1 MQKRRFWYNVK
12 VGGKMANKILT
23 IGVSLDEKE
32 LNFLKK
38 LAEKDGF
45 NPKTELAILA
55 KLQLREEIELDEER
69 EGN

>member
-1 MQKRRFWYNVK
+1 
-12 VGGKMANKILT
+12 MANKILT

-55 KLQLREEIELDEER
+55 KLQLREEIELDEEQ